1 MYVRDADVPPGL
13 SISDLFCLRIP
24 PDRCMSQQPLEPA
37 ALQQLFF
44 AARSFNRFNGRP
56 VSDGTLRELY
66 DILRWGPTSQNTQP
80 ARYVFVRTP
89 EGKGKLLPALKAS
102 NIEKTALAPVTV
114 IVAID
119 SQFYEHLPTQFLPY
133 DAKPTYQN
141 DPALARKVAFRNG
154 TLQGGYLLMAAR
166 ALGLDC
172 GAMSGFDHKALDA
185 AFFPDGRW
193 HSNFLV
199 NLGYGDPAGNHP
211 PAPRLTFEQVAQW
224 A

>member
-1 MYVRDADVPPGL
+1 MTKQA
-13 SISDLFCLRIP
+13 
-24 PDRCMSQQPLEPA
+24 LEPA
-37 ALQQLFF
+37 ALAQLFV
-44 AARSFNRFNGRP
+44 AARSFNRFTDRP
-56 VSDGTLRELY
+56 VSDSTIQQLYETLK
-66 DILRWGPTSQNTQP
+66 WGPTSQNTQP

-89 EGKGKLLPALKAS
+89 EGKRKLLPALKTT
-102 NIEKTALAPVTV
+102 NIEKTAVAPVTV

-133 DAKPTYQN
+133 DAKPTYQS
-141 DPALARKVAFRNG
+141 DPTLARTVGFRNG
-154 TLQGGYLLMAAR
+154 TLQGAYLLMAAR

-172 GAMSGFDHKALDA
+172 GAMSGFDHETVDA

-193 HSNFLV
+193 YSNFLV

-211 PAPRLTFEQVAQW
+211 QAPRLAFEQVAQW